1 MSAEREAPER
11 VDGAYHTIVVG
22 AGIAG
27 LAYAHARGPDADLLV
42 LEGSDRPGGVILTGQ
57 GSAGGSPGGEGAG
70 NAGNAEGLSAG
81 DGGTGF
87 HYECGPE
94 ALQDNAPATVEMIEE
109 LGLTPLPASSAAANR
124 WVLLDRDR
132 LVAVPTGPGA
142 MIGSPLLSF
151 GTKLR
156 LLKGLFTSSPGD
168 CEGSLAQ
175 FVRSRFGSQLLERL
189 VDPAISGIYA
199 GDPEQLSLR
208 GAFPSLYSL
217 VSEHG
222 SLFAGMRAKG
232 KDRRAA
238 EQKAR
243 EAGEPEAPRRK
254 GPPSLL
260 SVAGGLESIPKAVG
274 ARLGERLKLNSRV
287 SDLSREEDGRWV
299 VTTADGVRFE
309 AQRVVLALPAT
320 GAAALLSSS
329 IPELSAALGAQPS
342 ESVVNL
348 VHLWRREDVAHP
360 LDGFGYLV
368 PSKLGLS
375 HLGTLFSS
383 SIQPDRCPSGQV
395 LLRTL
400 LGGSRHPELLQLSDE
415 ELLAIV
421 VKEAGG
427 VLGLDPGARPLF
439 SRTVRWPGVLPRY
452 DLDHPARQA
461 TIERML
467 EQNPGLEIIGNHRN
481 GISVNALIASSRVL
495 ARRHGEADL
504 AHA

>member
-1 MSAEREAPER
+1 MAQAMSAEREAPER

-27 LAYAHARGPDADLLV
+27 LAYAHARGPDADLAV

-57 GSAGGSPGGEGAG
+57 GSGDGAAGDSGAIGSGAG
-70 NAGNAEGLSAG
+70 DESAA
-81 DGGTGF
+81 F

-109 LGLTPLPASSAAANR
+109 LGLAPVAASSSAANR
-124 WVLLDRDR
+124 WVLLERDR

-156 LLKGLFTSSPGD
+156 LLKGLFTASPGD

-175 FVRSRFGSQLLERL
+175 FIRSRFGSQMLERL

-232 KDRRAA
+232 KARRAA
-238 EQKAR
+238 EQSAQQ
-243 EAGEPEAPRRK
+243 AGEPTAPKRK

-260 SVAGGLESIPKAVG
+260 SVAGGLESIPKAV
-274 ARLGERLKLNSRV
+274 ADRLGERLLLNSRV
-287 SDLSREEDGRWV
+287 SDLSRKGDGWV
-299 VTTADGVRFE
+299 VTTTDGARFD

-329 IPELSAALGAQPS
+329 LPELSAALGAQPS

-427 VLGLDPGARPLF
+427 VLGLTPGAQPLF
-439 SRTVRWPGVLPRY
+439 SRAVRWPGVLPRY